1 MAKDEPE
8 LRLNVKDA
16 LQLQYYPESSENSN
30 TRYYV
35 RVIGYSEGRS
45 VLTTSPTMNGRLVLL
60 KEGQQ
65 FAVRLL
71 SGNSVQGFVSSV
83 IKHTTT
89 PYPYMHLSYP
99 KDLESIVVRNAQ
111 RINTRIIAAVQNQ
124 EEGKADKCTKSG
136 IISDI
141 STTGAMV
148 SSPQEIGDVGD
159 LITIKTKMGVG
170 DVAEYVN
177 LSAIIRR
184 CLGSDEVASD
194 ANKYNYGVQFQLVE
208 EHDKLIINGY
218 VYEQIVKASE

>member
-1 MAKDEPE
+1 MEKAAPE

-16 LQLQYYPESSENSN
+16 LQLQFYPVTAENSD

-45 VLTTSPTMNGRLVLL
+45 ILTTCPTVNDKLVYL
-60 KEGQQ
+60 KEGQR

-71 SGNSVQGFVSSV
+71 SGNSVQGFTTSI
-83 IKHTTT
+83 IKHTNT

-99 KDLESIVVRNAQ
+99 RELESIVVRNAQ
-111 RINTRIIAAVQNQ
+111 RISTRIIASVQNQ
-124 EEGKADKCTKSG
+124 EEGKSSVNTKSA

-141 STTGAMV
+141 STTGAQV
-148 SSPQEIGDVGD
+148 TSTTGIGDVGD
-159 LITIKTKMGVG
+159 MITINTKMSVG
-170 DVAEYVN
+170 DVNEYIN
-177 LSAIIRR
+177 LSAVIRR
-184 CLGSDEVASD
+184 CLN
-194 ANKYNYGVQFQLVE
+194 ANEGTFNYGVEFQLME

>member
-1 MAKDEPE
+1 MAKEEPE

-16 LQLQYYPESSENSN
+16 LQLQYYPESADNKE

-45 VLTTSPTMNGRLVLL
+45 VITTSPMVNGRLMLM

-99 KDLESIVVRNAQ
+99 KELESIVVRNAQ

-124 EEGKADKCTKSG
+124 EEGKAAMCTKSG
-136 IISDI
+136 VISDI
-141 STTGAMV
+141 STTGALV
-148 SSPQEIGDVGD
+148 SSPEEIGGVGD
-159 LITIKTKMGVG
+159 LITINTKMGVG
-170 DVAEYVN
+170 DVEEYVN

-184 CLGSDEVASD
+184 CLNKKEVGAE
-194 ANKYNYGVQFQLVE
+194 AGEFNYGVQFQLIE

-218 VYEQIVKASE
+218 VYEQIVKSSE